1 MHPSCL
7 IFHKYQ
13 LPQTSLHDI
22 SKNEHIHFLDNIF
35 MKKGGSLLK
44 TYESILQP
52 IKIGNLWVKN
62 RIEASPAEPFL
73 ATKDGLVSEEF
84 IEWHKTMAKGG
95 AGIVTIGDSPINEA
109 YAAESKYVIDL
120 SNNDVCNGLFRLTEI
135 IHRYGAVASIEL
147 NLRTHYTPTDMT
159 LEEIAQVKKD
169 FVESAYRCKMAGFD
183 MVMVHGGHGHLVAQ
197 FFSPEYNKRTDHYG
211 ADTMENRSRFAMEL
225 LDEIRDRI
233 GPEMPIEYRISGHE
247 KHENS
252 VKTEDVIEF
261 VKRIEDK
268 IDLIHVSAGDLYR
281 LETVKY
287 MIQPTYIPRGGNVY
301 LAEQFKK
308 ALSIPVTTVG
318 SIDLDMAEDIVAQ
331 GKADVVAMIRS
342 FIAEPDL
349 ITKAMRGEGHLARP
363 CIRCS
368 ECTNNYPH
376 LYSLPIRCS
385 VNPLTGREAE
395 FKHHPKPE
403 ILKKVVVVGGGPA
416 GLEAARRASEQ
427 GHQVVLF
434 EKDQVLGGVLS
445 IAASGPLKGDVKKYL
460 DWTRATMENPKN
472 IEIRLGVE
480 ATREAVAAEQ
490 PDVIIVAVGSEPII
504 PDLPGIKGSN
514 VVWAGDVDAGV
525 VKTGDRVVVAGAG
538 LTGCETAYTLAK
550 EGKKVVVIDRMPM
563 DQLYNKVP
571 RLNIGTLLGYLAEEK
586 VELKYETC
594 LEEVTPEGA
603 VVRLKDGSTETLA
616 CDTVVLSLGVR
627 PKKALMDQFA
637 GLAKD
642 VRFIGDCNNR
652 AGTIMQATYE
662 GFLAAMMI

>member
-1 MHPSCL
+1 
-7 IFHKYQ
+7 
-13 LPQTSLHDI
+13 
-22 SKNEHIHFLDNIF
+22 
-35 MKKGGSLLK
+35 MKK
-44 TYESILQP
+44 YESILQP

-62 RIEASPAEPFL
+62 RIESSPAEPFL

-95 AGIVTIGDSPINEA
+95 AGIVTIGDSPINAE

-120 SNNDVCNGLFRLTEI
+120 SNNDVCNGLFRLTEV
-135 IHRYGAVASIEL
+135 IHRYGAAASIEL

-169 FVESAYRCKMAGFD
+169 FVEAAYRCKMSGFD
-183 MVMVHGGHGHLVAQ
+183 MIMVHGGHGHLVAQ

-233 GPEMPIEYRISGHE
+233 GPDMPIEYRISGHE

-287 MIQPTYIPRGGNVY
+287 MIQPSYVPRGGNVH

-349 ITKAMRGEGHLARP
+349 IVKAMKGEGELVRP

-368 ECTNNYPH
+368 ECTNNFPH
-376 LYSLPIRCS
+376 LYNLPIRCS

-395 FKHHPKPE
+395 FKNHPKPE
-403 ILKKVVVVGGGPA
+403 VLKKVVIVGGGPA
-416 GLEAARRASEQ
+416 GLEAARRAAGQ

-434 EKDQVLGGVLS
+434 EKDQELGGVLS
-445 IAASGPLKGDVKKYL
+445 IAAAGPLKTDVKKYL
-460 DWTRATMENPKN
+460 DWTRNTMKDPKN
-472 IEIRLGVE
+472 IQVRLGEE
-480 ATREAVAAEQ
+480 ATREKVLAEN
-490 PDVIIVAVGSEPII
+490 PDVVIVAVGSEPIV
-504 PDLPGIKGSN
+504 PELPGIHGEN
-514 VVWAGDVDAGV
+514 VMWAGDVDLGV
-525 VKTGDRVVVAGAG
+525 AKTGDRVIIAGAG

-550 EGKKVVVIDRMPM
+550 EGKKVQIIDRMPM
-563 DQLYNKVP
+563 KNLYNGVP
-571 RLNIGTLLGYLAEEK
+571 GLSIGTLMGYLQEEG
-586 VELKYETC
+586 VELLYETA
-594 LEEVTPEGA
+594 LEEVNSDGA
-603 VVRLKDGSTETLA
+603 VVRSKDGTITTMP
-616 CDTVVLSLGVR
+616 CDSVVLSLGVK
-627 PKKALMDQFA
+627 PKREVMDQFVKTA
-637 GLAKD
+637 ED
-642 VRFIGDCNNR
+642 VRFIGDCNNKS
-652 AGTIMQATYE
+652 GTILQATYE
-662 GFLAAMMI
+662 GFMAAMMI